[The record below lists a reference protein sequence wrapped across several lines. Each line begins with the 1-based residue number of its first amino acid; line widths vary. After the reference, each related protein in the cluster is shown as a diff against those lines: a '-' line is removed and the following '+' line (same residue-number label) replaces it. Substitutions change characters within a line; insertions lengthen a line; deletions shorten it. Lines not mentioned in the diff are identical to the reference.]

1 LEINDETAGAL
12 LRRVG
17 RTKPGSRLL
26 DELSEPQVVAVV
38 AAMKSV
44 AELGL
49 ADARHLRGDV
59 YEVRVAHRG
68 QAFCVLFSPEGRNGQ
83 ILLALDGFDKTT
95 QETPL
100 HLIRLAEARLLDWR
114 NPARPLSS

>member
-1 LEINDETAGAL
+1 MAGRSPVRDFLDDLSDE
-12 LRRVG
+12 
-17 RTKPGSRLL
+17 
-26 DELSEPQVVAVV
+26 QVAAVLG
-38 AAMKSV
+38 AMKSV

-68 QAFCVLFSPEGRNGQ
+68 QAFRILFAPEGRRGQ

-95 QETPL
+95 QKLPP

-114 NPARPLSS
+114 SRGRPISSK